1 MISSRVIANPQSLEQ
16 LRLTRSSVVLT
27 SSTQY
32 TSHVLLHLL
41 MFIGVTYHGQS
52 SGFFSC
58 SVQTSMTVLYHSK
71 SIGTNSFDLHLH
83 RRTSSMCSLHNTTLM
98 LRYVS
103 QFQNKVSYPFDDRL
117 SYLITVG
124 TYINYMFAYSRQII
138 CTVKR

>member
-58 SVQTSMTVLYHSK
+58 SVQTSMPVLYHSK

-83 RRTSSMCSLHNTTLM
+83 RRTTHAK
-98 LRYVS
+98 VS

-124 TYINYMFAYSRQII
+124 TYINYMLAYSRQII
-138 CTVKR
+138 CTVNR